1 MPAQAGIYEKKMLY
15 FLKPRFIRGFFLA
28 VLAWLVL
35 IYLDI
40 KNKKKKQP
48 NYMKTIIVGAG
59 DIGTNIA
66 RHLVMENHSV
76 VMIDNDDERLARVN
90 DTIDVQ
96 TIHGMG
102 CHPDVLEQAGCGSAD
117 MLIAVT
123 KSDEVN
129 MVACQMAYSLFDVP
143 KKIARVRHASYL
155 KLIRGHLFTDDNM
168 PVDVIISPEVEVAK
182 SILQTLDVPGAFDA
196 TVFADNEVSLIGV
209 RLPKTSPVMH
219 IPMKHLTT
227 SSNLEFIVVAIYRH
241 GRVIIPRGSD
251 HIEPGDEVYLV
262 CPKKE
267 NDHVMSFLGFES
279 HKNVEKAFI
288 IGGGQLGL
296 ELCKNFEK
304 RGVDVQILENDMTR
318 AEYLSEYL
326 EDTMVIHGDA
336 IDKDL
341 YEQEAV
347 ATADVVLSATDDDSV
362 NILSSALAKQVG
374 AKNIITRINRNNFMP
389 LVTSVD
395 LQKIVS
401 PLEITASKI
410 LQHVRK
416 GEVIHVHTIND
427 GNAQMIEAMVHYE
440 SHIAGMKLKDIKL
453 PNGVAFCAIYNSNG
467 VVLPRP
473 DTIIQVDDRVILFS
487 TVENISVVD
496 KLF

>member
-1 MPAQAGIYEKKMLY
+1 
-15 FLKPRFIRGFFLA
+15 
-28 VLAWLVL
+28 
-35 IYLDI
+35 
-40 KNKKKKQP
+40 
-48 NYMKTIIVGAG
+48 MKTIIVGAG
-59 DIGTNIA
+59 EVGTNIA

-76 VMIDNDDERLARVN
+76 VMIDNDESRLAQIN
-90 DTIDVQ
+90 DMIDVQ
-96 TIHGMG
+96 TIHGQG
-102 CHPDVLEQAGCGSAD
+102 CHPDVLEQASCGSAD
-117 MLIAVT
+117 MIIAVT

-196 TVFADNEVSLIGV
+196 TLFADGEVSLIGV
-209 RLPKTSPVMH
+209 RLPESSPVVH
-219 IPMKHLTT
+219 VPMKHLTT
-227 SSNLEFIVVAIYRH
+227 SANLEFILVAVYRR

-262 CPKKE
+262 CPRSQNE
-267 NDHVMSFLGFES
+267 HVMAFLGFES
-279 HKNVEKAFI
+279 YKTVNKAFV
-288 IGGGQLGL
+288 IGGGQLGF
-296 ELCKNFEK
+296 ELCKNFEARNVK
-304 RGVDVQILENDMTR
+304 AHVLEHQVKR
-318 AEYLSEYL
+318 AEFLSEHL
-326 EDTMVIHGDA
+326 KDTMVIHGNA

-347 ATADVVLSATDDDSV
+347 GFADVVLSVTDDDSV

-374 AKNIITRINRNNFMP
+374 AKNIITRINKNNFMP

-395 LQKIVS
+395 LQKIIS

-410 LQHVRK
+410 LQYVRK
-416 GEVIHVHTIND
+416 GDIHHVHTVHD
-427 GNAQMIEAMVHYE
+427 GTAQMIEAKVRYE
-440 SHIAGMKLKDIKL
+440 SYVAGMKLKDIKL
-453 PNGVAFCAIYNSNG
+453 PTGVSFCAIYNQKG
-467 VVLPRP
+467 VVLPRA
-473 DTIIQVDDRVILFS
+473 DTTIQIDDRVILFS

-496 KLF
+496 RLF